1 VSGSDHAARL
11 LEQQRA
17 RWERGDP
24 ARPEDFLAADPSL
37 PTEVVLDLAYQ
48 EVLLRQQRGESPS
61 LSEFVARF
69 PALRQP
75 IAQLFEIDAA
85 LGDHGPVSALPPLPG
100 FRIIEVLGHGGM
112 GAVFGART
120 VDDDREVAI
129 KVLRRDLSRD
139 PEAVARFRR
148 EAEAATRL
156 HHPNICAV
164 YKLGEHEGQLYLVME
179 RVTGRTLHALLAE
192 KPTIEQ
198 VMSLVRQIAAAL
210 QAVHTAGIV
219 HRDIKPENV
228 IVRDDGCVKVLD
240 FGLARLLGAGAP
252 LTRPGTRLGTLRYM
266 SPEQLRG
273 LPAGPASDVFSL
285 GVVWHELA
293 TGRHPFDA
301 ATPLPARLAALL
313 PRMLAMDA
321 ATRPTI
327 DAVIAELDEL

>member
-1 VSGSDHAARL
+1 VSGSNRGARL
-11 LEQQRA
+11 LEEQRA

-24 ARPEDFLAADPSL
+24 ARPEDLLAADPSL
-37 PTEVVLDLAYQ
+37 PTEVVLDLVYQ

-61 LSEFVARF
+61 LNEFVARF

-75 IAQLFEIDAA
+75 LAQLFEIDAA
-85 LGDHGPVSALPPLPG
+85 LGDHAPVSALPTLPG
-100 FRIIEVLGHGGM
+100 YRIVEMLGHGGM
-112 GAVFGART
+112 GAVVGART

-129 KVLRRDLSRD
+129 KVLRRDLSCD

-164 YKLGEHEGQLYLVME
+164 YNLGEHEGQLYLVME
-179 RVTGRTLHALLAE
+179 RVHGRTLHALLAE

-198 VMSLVRQIAAAL
+198 VMPLVRQIAAAL
-210 QAVHTAGIV
+210 RAVHTAGIV

-240 FGLARLLGAGAP
+240 FGLARLIGAGAP

-273 LPAGPASDVFSL
+273 QPAGPASDVFSL

-321 ATRPTI
+321 AMRPTI
-327 DAVIAELDEL
+327 DAVIAELDEI